1 MNLYFKEAVFMDLQ
15 EQFAY
20 LETHDHE
27 NSNAYLHLFL
37 EDSINE
43 GILIHEFYPFFR
55 RIFKIEGSNHLAQVF
70 KIASNYL
77 ELIPE
82 YENKY
87 LLLYLKMN
95 YYYSIGDYV
104 FALALIDQLSN
115 LDIPGNFKLSIHI
128 MKLIIFQYQ
137 KRNLELDQLLN
148 FIENSDFFTQANIYI
163 RGIYYIN
170 ATWIS
175 VIRNDIEQA
184 SDYLNKMNRSLNNKN
199 ISANFKI
206 YFTTT
211 IKCFVNILSIQNE
224 AVEQNINK
232 IATCF
237 YKFVMNSFAFTN
249 ASNEDSDNFIFVLKK
264 LANVYTVKME
274 YDICEKI
281 ILDMKH
287 PLLRNLI
294 NYYNYLY
301 QTNNPYYMKNEHMRS
316 KHVQAL
322 YDFYIDNQKSYAYA
336 LEETLKLQ
344 TLEEKLNQLESKYSY
359 DLLTNCFNRNYL
371 VELENEEIQNACVIY
386 LDLDNLKQV
395 NDAHG
400 HNSGDVYLKVFG
412 NILLKCFNKTGTKVF
427 RYGGDEFVV
436 LIEGGDEDFYIQ
448 QIQRLIASAQ
458 TASLSNS
465 NTISIGFSCGM
476 AIIQNK
482 SKIKDAI
489 ILADEAMYEC
499 KAARRDH
506 KDVYY
511 VIKRQE

>member
-1 MNLYFKEAVFMDLQ
+1 MDLQ

-20 LETHDHE
+20 LEAHDNE
-27 NSNAYLHLFL
+27 NSKAYLRLFL
-37 EDSINE
+37 EDSVNE
-43 GILIHEFYPFFR
+43 GILIQEFYPFFR
-55 RIFKIEGSNHLAQVF
+55 RIFKIEGSNHLAQIF

-77 ELIPE
+77 DLFPD
-82 YENKY
+82 YENGY

-104 FALALIDQLSN
+104 FALLLIDKLSK
-115 LDIPGNFKLSIHI
+115 LDIPPNFRLSIRI
-128 MKLIIFQYQ
+128 MQLIIYQYQ
-137 KRNLELDQLLN
+137 NKHKELDALLS
-148 FIENSDFFTQANIYI
+148 FIENNEFFMQANIYI
-163 RGIYYIN
+163 RGIYYVN

-175 VIRNDIEQA
+175 VIRNDSLKA
-184 SDYLNKMNRSLNNKN
+184 SDYLTKMNRSLNTKN

-237 YKFVMNSFAFTN
+237 YKFVMNSFSFTN

-264 LANVYTVKME
+264 LANIYTVKME
-274 YDICEKI
+274 YEICEKI
-281 ILDMKH
+281 IMDMKH
-287 PLLRNLI
+287 PILRNLI

-301 QTNNPYYMKNEHMRS
+301 QTNNPYYLKNDLMRS
-316 KHVQAL
+316 KHIQAL

-344 TLEEKLNQLESKYSY
+344 TLEEKLNQLESKYSF
-359 DLLTNCFNRNYL
+359 DLLTNCYNRNYL
-371 VELENEEIQNACVIY
+371 VELEGKEIENACVIY

-395 NDAHG
+395 NDTHG
-400 HNSGDVYLKVFG
+400 HNSGDAYLKVFG
-412 NILLKCFNKTGTKVF
+412 NILLKSFSKENMQVF

-436 LIEGGDEDFYIQ
+436 LIYGENEDSYIRLV
-448 QIQRLIASAQ
+448 QRLIASAQ
-458 TASLSNS
+458 TASLANS
-465 NTISIGFSCGM
+465 NTISIGFSCGIY
-476 AIIQNK
+476 IIREK
-482 SKIKDAI
+482 SKLKDAI
-489 ILADEAMYEC
+489 HFADEAMYEC
-499 KAARRDH
+499 KAARKEH